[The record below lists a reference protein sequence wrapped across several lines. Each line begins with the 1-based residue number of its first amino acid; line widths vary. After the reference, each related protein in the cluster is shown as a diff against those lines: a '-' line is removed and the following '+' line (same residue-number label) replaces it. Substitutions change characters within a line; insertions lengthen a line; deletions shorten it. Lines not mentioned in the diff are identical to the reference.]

1 MCMKIECE
9 NLEQIQH
16 EAVNWLRNNADLKDI
31 GLNEIDYKLF
41 LVLNPSL
48 SKFLIEKKFF
58 IRKVLVNIGNE
69 INAEGPT
76 MVIPLDEDSE
86 PEMIIGSA
94 KIKGTQQLVCSFFK
108 IPEAYSLPVIEPLDL
123 T

>member
-1 MCMKIECE
+1 MYMKIECE

-16 EAVNWLRNNADLKDI
+16 EADNWIRNNAVLSDH

-41 LVLNPSL
+41 LVLNPTL

-58 IRKVLVNIGNE
+58 IRKVFVNVGDTITTE
-69 INAEGPT
+69 DPL
-76 MVIPLDEDSE
+76 MVIPLDDDSE

-108 IPEAYSLPVIEPLDL
+108 IPETYSLVTE
-123 T
+123 

>member
-1 MCMKIECE
+1 MKIECE

-16 EAVNWLRNNADLKDI
+16 EADNWLRNNADLKDI

-58 IRKVLVNIGNE
+58 IRKVFVNVGDAIRTE
-69 INAEGPT
+69 DPV
-76 MVIPLDEDSE
+76 MVIPLDDSGE
-86 PEMIIGSA
+86 PEMVIGSA

-108 IPEAYSLPVIEPLDL
+108 IPETYSLVTE
-123 T
+123 

>member
-9 NLEQIQH
+9 NLEQIQL
-16 EAVNWLRNNADLKDI
+16 EATNWLRNNADLKDN

-58 IRKVLVNIGNE
+58 IRKVFVNVGDSIRTE
-69 INAEGPT
+69 DPVMI
-76 MVIPLDEDSE
+76 IPLDDSSE

-108 IPEAYSLPVIEPLDL
+108 IPENFQLVTE
-123 T
+123 